1 MCLNKVLVS
10 LFFVSLSTQ
19 ATPDMCFE
27 KAGLDYGI
35 DPLLLMSLGI
45 KESHLKAKAVNDK
58 NSDGS
63 EDVCGMQI
71 NSYHYPKLAKFKID
85 RSLLLSDPCICTY
98 TGGWVLADLFKSY
111 GKSWDTVGMYNAGPS
126 KSKIAIR
133 KAYAA
138 EIKSIY
144 RVLLARKEV
153 LNSSERSK

>member
-1 MCLNKVLVS
+1 
-10 LFFVSLSTQ
+10 
-19 ATPDMCFE
+19 MCFE
-27 KAGLDYGI
+27 KAGADYGI

-58 NSDGS
+58 NTDGT

-71 NSYHYPKLAKFKID
+71 NSYHYPTLAKFNID

-98 TGGWVLADLFKSY
+98 TGGWVLADLFKRY

-126 KSKIAIR
+126 KSKIATRR
-133 KAYAA
+133 KYAA

-144 RVLLARKEV
+144 TILVARKELIEKNV
-153 LNSSERSK
+153 DVNR